1 MKHGI
6 FCLYLTC
13 VTLCSSAQL
22 KSLNYLIQQVSV
34 SSLKSVESS
43 IAGQPFQGRMAA
55 SRGDSLAIQFIAD
68 LYKTYHL
75 SNPFTTSNPY
85 LQNVPL
91 THADYSTST
100 LTVQGKE
107 YIVDNQWHN
116 FNDIDN
122 LKSITAELV
131 FIGYGISIPTFDE
144 LKDID
149 VGGKFVLMNW
159 DSPKDSSGKEIIE
172 EKDLPKDDDQIN
184 SLLNKKPLGI
194 LLYTLDFATTISQS
208 NYWRNFEPYYDFSR
222 MNSPKIPGGSIST
235 EISRLAMGLKLDS
248 IYSVI
253 GNSGKPHSFNTHRLI
268 TLSIVKIDKKAST
281 KNIIGLIK
289 GTNSHLPCIVL
300 SAHHDHFGKIDGK
313 IFYGADDNG
322 SGTTALLEISR
333 ILGNAAIKGIRPK
346 RTIVFLS
353 TGAEEQGLIGAYYYT
368 ANPVIP
374 LTKTYCNIN
383 IDMVGRVDSFH
394 VGNKRDSNYLYCLY
408 YDTSNKV
415 INSSKLDILNSAC
428 CNLVLDSLYNKKNK
442 KISENSVI
450 GRSDNFTFIKKGIPS
465 VFFFGGF
472 HKDYHQPTDTPD
484 KINYPLLKHRTQLAL
499 AILWQLANE

>member
-6 FCLYLTC
+6 FCLYLLC
-13 VTLCSSAQL
+13 VSFFSSAQL
-22 KSLNYLIQQVSV
+22 KSLNYLLQQVSAN
-34 SSLKSVESS
+34 SLKTFENR
-43 IAGQPFQGRMAA
+43 IAGQEFQGRMAA

-75 SNPFTTSNPY
+75 SNPFKTSNPY

-91 THADYSTST
+91 THSDYSTSK
-100 LTVQGKE
+100 LTVQEKE

-116 FNDIDN
+116 FNDINN
-122 LKSITAELV
+122 LKPTTAEVV
-131 FIGYGISIPTFDE
+131 FIGYGISIPKFDE
-144 LKDID
+144 LNDID
-149 VGGKFVLMNW
+149 IGGKFVLMNW
-159 DSPKDSSGKEIIE
+159 DSPRDSSGKEIIE
-172 EKDLPKDDDQIN
+172 EKDLPNDNDQTN

-194 LLYTLDFATTISQS
+194 LLYTPDFATTLSQL
-208 NYWRNFEPYYDFSR
+208 NYWRTFEPYYDFSR
-222 MNSPKIPGGSIST
+222 SNSPKIPGGTIST
-235 EISRLAMGLKLDS
+235 EISKLAVGLNVDS

-253 GNSGKPHSFNTHRLI
+253 GNSGKPHSFNTHRLL
-268 TLSIVKIDKKAST
+268 TLSIIKIDKKAST

-289 GTNSHLPCIVL
+289 GTDNNLPCIVL

-322 SGTTALLEISR
+322 SGTTALLEIAR
-333 ILGNAAIKGIRPK
+333 ILGNATTKGIRPK

-368 ANPVIP
+368 DNPVIS

-394 VGNKRDSNYLYCLY
+394 VGNKRDSNYVYCLH
-408 YDTSNKV
+408 YDTSNK
-415 INSSKLDILNSAC
+415 IFNSSKLNILNSAC
-428 CNLVLDSLYNKKNK
+428 CNLVLDTLYDKKSK
-442 KISENSVI
+442 KVSENSVI

-465 VFFFGGF
+465 IYFFGGF

-484 KINYPLLKHRTQLAL
+484 KINYLLLKHRTQLVL
-499 AILWQLANE
+499 ATLWQLANE